1 MNNKTTVCIPAVTV
15 TNFSGTPFA
24 NIKVHVSTNV
34 KVFNKVQEVA
44 EDVYLKDC
52 IVKQYMNPEIVKAF
66 WDEVERVVK
75 EQVGESDV

>member
-1 MNNKTTVCIPAVTV
+1 MKTSVEIAAVTV
-15 TNFSGTPFA
+15 RKPGDTPFA

-34 KVFNKVQEVA
+34 KVYSQVQEVA
-44 EDVYLKDC
+44 EDVYLKDT
-52 IVKQYMNPEIVKAF
+52 ILKQYMKPEIVKAF